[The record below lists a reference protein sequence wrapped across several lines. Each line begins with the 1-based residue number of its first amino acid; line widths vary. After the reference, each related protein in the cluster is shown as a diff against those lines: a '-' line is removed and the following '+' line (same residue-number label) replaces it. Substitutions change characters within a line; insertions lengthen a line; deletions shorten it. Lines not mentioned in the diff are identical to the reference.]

1 MPIVRPIHTLAR
13 SNALRYCHHPFRLP
27 CNVDHRHRAP
37 FPQLPQ
43 QLNPGSPMRRPT
55 GEPNVMSPDLNE
67 SKPFCSPQ
75 DQIQW
80 GILFLSRHFRGSSP
94 WEREECLQDV
104 WDWARKQG
112 NLLCLQIIRD
122 YRECLKENGPT
133 YRRHQ
138 DWFLSNWNDP
148 EFWAEWEKRCPGP
161 ESERAAESVCIKLA
175 RERERHCA
183 SEGRTDPL

>member
-1 MPIVRPIHTLAR
+1 
-13 SNALRYCHHPFRLP
+13 
-27 CNVDHRHRAP
+27 
-37 FPQLPQ
+37 
-43 QLNPGSPMRRPT
+43 
-55 GEPNVMSPDLNE
+55 MSPDLNK

-80 GILFLSRHFRGSSP
+80 GILFLSRHLRGSSP

-122 YRECLKENGPT
+122 YRECLKESGPT

-148 EFWAEWEKRCPGP
+148 EFWAEWEKRRPRS
-161 ESERAAESVCIKLA
+161 ESERTAQSVRLKLA
-175 RERERHCA
+175 LPSR
-183 SEGRTDPL
+183 